1 MFHVKQKSKTI
12 GPALLLVLLVSCTAC
27 SLTLTIQ
34 KNNSGS
40 SINNSS
46 HASADSSDISI
57 QFPKLKSK

>member
-1 MFHVKQKSKTI
+1 MFHVKQKSKKLV
-12 GPALLLVLLVSCTAC
+12 PVLLVVLFVSCTAC

-34 KNNSGS
+34 KNNSDS